1 MQSYHFGFGNM
12 RLWVINKMLNKSAN
26 NYGIAFLSSSG
37 HGSNLITTKIFLR
50 GTAQPAYDVKQ
61 SSLFSSKRWPCLSCL
76 VIILLMHRY
85 RTLLMTGSCQRGFCG
100 FSWCHL
106 QTTWCWDLNLGQPWT
121 LPLRN
126 CKLIW
131 CLTPGLYWQSNTL
144 ITSLHYRIL
153 IEVRLSNI
161 GAAQLIALLC

>member
-1 MQSYHFGFGNM
+1 MKAWSKAKKKENLWLMQSYHFGFGNM

-61 SSLFSSKRWPCLSCL
+61 SNLFSSKRWPCLSCL

-121 LPLRN
+121 LFCAIASWSGVWLPVFTD
-126 CKLIW
+126 KA
-131 CLTPGLYWQSNTL
+131 TL
-144 ITSLHYRIL
+144 L
-153 IEVRLSNI
+153 
-161 GAAQLIALLC
+161 